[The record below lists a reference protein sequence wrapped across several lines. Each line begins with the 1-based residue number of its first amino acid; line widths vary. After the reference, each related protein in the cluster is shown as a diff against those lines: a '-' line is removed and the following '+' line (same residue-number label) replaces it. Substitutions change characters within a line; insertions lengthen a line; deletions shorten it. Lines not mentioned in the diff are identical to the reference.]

1 MCHFV
6 IFLMIIFK
14 NGYTF
19 LKLFRREDSVFLHI
33 DIDSFFASAERSV
46 DPSLK
51 GIPMAVGSRSN
62 LEIFNKKRTFI
73 KLMDDN
79 SGAFVAPVFYSGKKR
94 TFESTF
100 IDKIDGKE
108 KIRGIITTAS
118 YEARAYG
125 VKTAMPIAQ
134 ALKLCPT
141 LKVVPSNYRFYHKL
155 SHQIHAFIAAH
166 IPQVEQY
173 SIDEFFGDVSG
184 WKKDEEVYD
193 FAKLLQSK
201 LLEEFDI
208 PVSIGISKA
217 KWIAKLATES
227 AKPYGVFEVKDIDA
241 YIEKVPIKEFPGIGK
256 GFQKRLLDH
265 YIYTLGDVKRNK
277 KLFDSWKKP
286 GIQLYRRILGTDQ
299 EGISERGDR
308 KSIGISR
315 TFDAIEDAEE
325 VKRRI
330 MIMAR
335 HIIYMVMDIEVN
347 PTSYYLKIGYKNG
360 VRVKKTL
367 RVERVFSE
375 RLFKSM
381 LSIIYDEIAQRNNG
395 AIKLTLSVTNFSS
408 ANLKTLSLIDFKED
422 VREKDLHRN
431 IHKLRTRFGLDIIK
445 TGNEL

>member
-1 MCHFV
+1 M
-6 IFLMIIFK
+6 
-14 NGYTF
+14 
-19 LKLFRREDSVFLHI
+19 FLHI
-33 DIDSFFASAERSV
+33 DIDSFFASAERSM
-46 DPSLK
+46 DPALK

-100 IDKIDGKE
+100 IDNIDGKE

-134 ALKLCPT
+134 ALKLCPA
-141 LKVVPSNYRFYHKL
+141 LKVVPSNYRLYHKL

-184 WKKDEEVYD
+184 WKKDEEVYG
-193 FAKLLQSK
+193 FAKFLQSK

-277 KLFDSWKKP
+277 KLFESWKKP
-286 GIQLYRRILGTDQ
+286 GIQLYHRILGTDH
-299 EGISERGDR
+299 EGISERGER

-315 TFDAIEDAEE
+315 TFDPIEDAEE